1 MDREQVRSLIE
12 QVAAEVDRR
21 LARRDGSQ
29 GRRGAHIVLLPAPAA
44 FPEEL
49 DRGLTQRYGG

>member
-1 MDREQVRSLIE
+1 MFRNGVDMDREQVRSLIE

-29 GRRGAHIVLLPAPAA
+29 AAGARISSFCPPRRL
-44 FPEEL
+44 FP
-49 DRGLTQRYGG
+49 RSLTGV